1 MLSSYFDK
9 HSIRVAAQE
18 LSFSEAVAEA
28 TGLLVSAGQAK
39 PEYIGEVLANLEAL
53 GPYFVVAPG
62 VAIAHAPP
70 SVATIKPG
78 MALLKLATPC
88 ESGSAN
94 DPVTLVFALCSPDS
108 ESHLDLLAAFAEKL
122 SDSQVMNSLLN
133 ASAESVI
140 SAILFENQL

>member
-1 MLSSYFDK
+1 
-9 HSIRVAAQE
+9 
-18 LSFSEAVAEA
+18 
-28 TGLLVSAGQAK
+28 
-39 PEYIGEVLANLEAL
+39 
-53 GPYFVVAPG
+53 
-62 VAIAHAPP
+62 
-70 SVATIKPG
+70 